1 MTNTPNRSNFAPR
14 FSGTG
19 LLQVCATIS
28 TSCGYY
34 LYRPTIKS
42 ARAYPADQR
51 FEPQFPGNTFF
62 VTEYHMAGDPL
73 LTWGNFELV
82 GKGPLLGG
90 ASHCADLDQPNWRTR
105 M

>member
-19 LLQVCATIS
+19 LLQVWATIS

-34 LYRPTIKS
+34 LYRPTI
-42 ARAYPADQR
+42 
-51 FEPQFPGNTFF
+51 F